1 MTQTNL
7 TQGPLFQ
14 KMMAFAIPYLM
25 ACFLQ
30 TFYGMADLFIT
41 GCFND
46 AVPVTAVSI
55 GSQVMHM
62 LTVMIVGLAM
72 GSTISIGHALGAKR
86 MKDISLYIGNT
97 ICLFSFLAIIAT
109 AILLYATDGILSI
122 LSTPIEAVMD
132 TRTYLLICFSGLPF
146 IVAYNVIA
154 GIFRG
159 LGDTKHPMYF
169 VACAGLV
176 NIVLDYI
183 LIGPYEMG
191 AAGAAV
197 ATVLSEAISVL
208 LASLYLYRTPLGFSL
223 SLKDIAPDWY
233 RLQELLHIGLPICL
247 QDGLIQISFLII
259 TIIANSRGVEV
270 AAAVGIVEKVIG
282 FLFLV
287 PSAMLSTVA
296 ATAAQNAGAN
306 LHQRGRRGM
315 YYAMIVCTVFGFFCI
330 TFVHWNAEWVV
341 SLFVPKEAEVIR
353 LGGEYFRSYVWDVL
367 FAGFQFCYSGYFSA
381 YKKSMYSFF
390 HNMVSTCTVRIPLTY
405 AASIL
410 FPATLYP
417 MGWASPLGSLLSTVI
432 CFGLYHHL
440 RKQLE
445 VRSEE

>member
-1 MTQTNL
+1 MIQINL
-7 TQGPLFQ
+7 TEGPLFK
-14 KMMAFAIPYLM
+14 KMMAFAIPYLA

-41 GCFND
+41 GCFNG

-62 LTVMIVGLAM
+62 LTVMMVGLVM
-72 GSTISIGHALGAKR
+72 GSTISIGHALGAK
-86 MKDISLYIGNT
+86 KQKEISLYVGNT
-97 ICLFSFLAIIAT
+97 LFLFSVVAIVAT
-109 AILLYATDGILSI
+109 AVLLYATDGIIAI
-122 LSTPIEAVMD
+122 LSTPIEAVEE
-132 TRTYLLICFSGLPF
+132 TRKYLLLCFAGLPF

-169 VACAGLV
+169 VACAGLI

-183 LIGPYEMG
+183 LIGPYGMG
-191 AAGAAV
+191 TAGAAI

-208 LASLYLYRTPLGFSL
+208 LAGIYLYRAPLGFTL
-223 SLKDIAPDWY
+223 SRKDMVPDWY
-233 RLQELLHIGLPICL
+233 ALRQLLHIGLPISF

-296 ATAAQNAGAN
+296 ATAAQNAGAG
-306 LHQRGRRGM
+306 LHERGRRGM
-315 YYAMIVCTVFGFFCI
+315 YYAMAVCSGFGLCCI
-330 TFVHWNAEWVV
+330 TFVQWEAEWVV

-353 LGGEYFRSYVWDVL
+353 LGGQYFRSYVWDVF

-390 HNMVSTCTVRIPLTY
+390 HNMVSTCTTRIPLTY
-405 AASIL
+405 AAAVL
-410 FPATLYP
+410 FPTTLYP
-417 MGWASPLGSLLSTVI
+417 MGWASPLGSLLSTII
-432 CFGLYHHL
+432 CLLLYRHL
-440 RKQLE
+440 RKGDT
-445 VRSEE
+445 R

>member
-1 MTQTNL
+1 MIQTNL
-7 TQGPLFQ
+7 TEGPLFK
-14 KMMAFAIPYLM
+14 KMMAFAIPYLA

-41 GCFND
+41 GCFNG

-72 GSTISIGHALGAKR
+72 GSTISIGHALGAK
-86 MKDISLYIGNT
+86 KKTAISLYVGNT
-97 ICLFSFLAIIAT
+97 ICLFSFLAIIFT
-109 AILLYATDGILSI
+109 AILLFATDGIIAI
-122 LSTPIEAVMD
+122 LSTPLEAVAE
-132 TRTYLLICFSGLPF
+132 TRKYLLLCFAGLPF

-154 GIFRG
+154 SIFRG

-169 VACAGLV
+169 VACAGLI

-183 LIGPYEMG
+183 LIGPYGMG
-191 AAGAAV
+191 AAGAAI
-197 ATVLSEAISVL
+197 ATILSEAISVL
-208 LASLYLYRTPLGFSL
+208 LAGLYLYYAPLGFTL
-223 SLKDIAPDWY
+223 SKNDLSPDWY
-233 RLQELLHIGLPICL
+233 SLRQLLHIGLPISF

-296 ATAAQNAGAN
+296 ATAAQNAGAG
-306 LHQRGRRGM
+306 HHERGRRGM
-315 YYAMIVCTVFGFFCI
+315 YYAMAVCTVFGFLCI
-330 TFVHWNAEWVV
+330 AFVHGKAEWVV
-341 SLFVPKEAEVIR
+341 SLFVPHEAEVIR

-390 HNMVSTCTVRIPLTY
+390 HNMVSTCTTRIPLTY
-405 AASIL
+405 AAAIL
-410 FPATLYP
+410 FPTTLYP
-417 MGWASPLGSLLSTVI
+417 MGWASPLGSLLSTMI
-432 CFGLYHHL
+432 CVLLYRHL
-440 RKQLE
+440 RKGYT
-445 VRSEE
+445 R

>member
-1 MTQTNL
+1 MIQTNL
-7 TQGPLFQ
+7 TKGPLFQ

-41 GCFND
+41 GCFNG
-46 AVPVTAVSI
+46 AAPVTAVSI

-72 GSTISIGHALGAKR
+72 GSTISIGHALGAK
-86 MKDISLYIGNT
+86 KPKEISLYVGNT
-97 ICLFSFLAIIAT
+97 ICLFSFLAVIFT
-109 AILLYATDGILSI
+109 AILLYATDGIISI
-122 LSTPIEAVMD
+122 LSTPEEAMVD
-132 TRTYLLICFSGLPF
+132 TKKYLLVCFSGLPF

-169 VACAGLV
+169 VAFAGLV
-176 NIVLDYI
+176 NIGMDYL

-191 AAGAAV
+191 ATGAAV
-197 ATVLSEAISVL
+197 ATVLSEAISVV
-208 LASLYLYRTPLGFSL
+208 LAIVYLYRLPLGFSF
-223 SLKDIAPDWY
+223 SLKYLSPDWY
-233 RLQELLHIGLPICL
+233 CLRQLLHIGLPISL

-296 ATAAQNAGAN
+296 ATAAQNAGAG
-306 LHQRGRRGM
+306 LHERGQRGM
-315 YYAMIVCTVFGFFCI
+315 YYAMAVCTVFGFFCI
-330 TFVHWNAEWVV
+330 TLVHWKAEWVV
-341 SLFVPKEAEVIR
+341 SLFVPHEAEVIR

-381 YKKSMYSFF
+381 YQKSMYSFF
-390 HNMVSTCTVRIPLTY
+390 HNMVSTCTTRIPLTY
-405 AASIL
+405 AAAIL
-410 FPATLYP
+410 FPTTLYP

-432 CFGLYHHL
+432 CLLLYRHL
-440 RKQLE
+440 KKGYTL
-445 VRSEE
+445 